1 MCSRAGNGWSA
12 MKRKE
17 KLFNRLLTEPERAK
31 YEHMRQRRK
40 ENEQSLRASL
50 KGHLSTL
57 NDGVMAIIITV
68 MLLEIPFPTS
78 SEGYGAFLWAILIF
92 LVSFFVVAG
101 FWYDNKRAFELIR
114 EVDHPVMIVNFL
126 FLAIVSLIPVM
137 TKWIMRETTAF
148 SVLNYGIVHMAALLL
163 GEILYMVIVRKRFQ
177 GHGGLLAKLML
188 SKMGLILA
196 MNVALMLLGWFF
208 PRPVVI
214 LYVMLPILRFLL
226 PG

>member
-1 MCSRAGNGWSA
+1 

-31 YEHMRQRRK
+31 YEHMRQRRR

-78 SEGYGAFLWAILIF
+78 SEGYGSFLWAILIF

-101 FWYDNKRAFELIR
+101 FWYENKRAFELIL

-137 TKWIMRETTAF
+137 TKWIMRETVAF

-163 GEILYMVIVRKRFQ
+163 GEVLYMVIIRKRFE
-177 GHGGLLAKLML
+177 GNGGLLAKLML

-196 MNVALMLLGWFF
+196 MNLALMLLGWFF
-208 PRPVVI
+208 PRPAVI